1 MIRILRIY
9 SSLSNTDTAMLL
21 MLMMYITSI
30 ALIYLIPGRL
40 HLFPAFIQLLL
51 LLVSG
56 SHRYDFCFY
65 ELIYLMK
72 YNIYLNTM

>member
-1 MIRILRIY
+1 MRTLRIY
-9 SSLSNTDTAMLL
+9 PSLSNTDTAVLL

-30 ALIYLIPGRL
+30 ALIYLIPGHL
-40 HLFPAFIQLLL
+40 HLFPAFIQFLPLLL
-51 LLVSG
+51 SG